1 MKLAFC
7 VEDDTDEDV
16 FRILLSRILG
26 TKVTPSDKQYQFR
39 RNGWTNALKLAPR
52 IARDAYNEGLDGA
65 LFAID
70 NDGAAPT
77 HVPAHKEPVKGCRAC
92 DLRVAARIH
101 EPLSWP
107 RPELPALR
115 YLFAVPIQTLETW
128 LLLARGHDFKG
139 EAESLGRGAT
149 GRAKL
154 KSLLYGM
161 SQPDRDTMRSA
172 ALPIAE
178 TLDVNALA
186 KLSPSF
192 ADFLT
197 QLR

>member
-16 FRILLSRILG
+16 FRVLLSRVWKTEIVPDEQPLRFPRG
-26 TKVTPSDKQYQFR
+26 
-39 RNGWTNALKLAPR
+39 GWTKALQLAPI
-52 IARDAYNEGLDGA
+52 IARAAHRRGLDGA
-65 LFAID
+65 VFAID

-77 HVPAHKEPVKGCRAC
+77 HLPSHQEPTPGCRLC
-92 DLRVAARIH
+92 ELRAAAKVH
-101 EPLSWP
+101 EPLSWA
-107 RPELPALR
+107 RPELPPLR
-115 YLFAVPIQTLETW
+115 YLFAVPVQTLETW

-139 EAESLGRGAT
+139 PSELLGRDAT

-154 KSLLYGM
+154 KRLLYGM
-161 SQPDRDTMRSA
+161 ELPDRETMRRA

-178 TLDVNALA
+178 SFDIEALA
-186 KLSPSF
+186 KVSPSF
-192 ADFLT
+192 EAFLS

>member
-7 VEDDTDEDV
+7 VEDDTDEEV
-16 FRILLSRILG
+16 FRVLLSRILG
-26 TKVTPSDKQYQFR
+26 TEVVSSETPYRFAR
-39 RNGWTNALKLAPR
+39 GGWSNALRLAPI
-52 IARDAYNEGLDGA
+52 IARDAYQKGLDGA

-70 NDGAAPT
+70 NDGVAPT
-77 HVPAHKEPVKGCRAC
+77 HSVAHKDPAKNCRLC
-92 DLRVAARIH
+92 ELHSAARIH

-107 RPELPALR
+107 RQDLPKLR
-115 YLFAVPIQTLETW
+115 YLFAVPVQTLETW

-139 EAESLGRGAT
+139 ESETLGRDQP

-154 KSLLYGM
+154 KRLLYGM
-161 SQPDRDTMRSA
+161 EHPDRDTMRGA

-178 TLDVNALA
+178 SLDIGALA
-186 KLSPSF
+186 QVSPSF

>member
-16 FRILLSRILG
+16 FRVLLSRLLA
-26 TKVTPSDKQYQFR
+26 TEVVPSETQYR
-39 RNGWTNALKLAPR
+39 IPRGGWAPALRLAPI
-52 IARDAYNEGLDGA
+52 IAKDAYNKGLDGA

-70 NDGAAPT
+70 NDGATPT
-77 HVPAHKEPVKGCRAC
+77 HSGAHREPAKGCRLC
-92 DLRVAARIH
+92 ELRAAAQVS

-107 RPELPALR
+107 RHGLPALR
-115 YLFAVPIQTLETW
+115 YLFAVPVQALETW

-139 EAESLGRGAT
+139 ESETLGRDPS

-154 KSLLYGM
+154 KHLLYGM
-161 SQPDRDTMRSA
+161 EHPDRDTMRSA

-178 TLDVNALA
+178 ALDVGALA
-186 KLSPSF
+186 KVSPSF

>member
-16 FRILLSRILG
+16 FRVLLSRILG
-26 TKVTPSDKQYQFR
+26 TEVVPSATPYRFAR
-39 RNGWTNALKLAPR
+39 GGWTNALRLAPI
-52 IARDAYNEGLDGA
+52 IAKDAYHKGLDGA

-70 NDGAAPT
+70 NDGAAPIHST
-77 HVPAHKEPVKGCRAC
+77 AHTSGMQGCRFCELRAAAC
-92 DLRVAARIH
+92 VQ

-107 RPELPALR
+107 RQELPPLR
-115 YLFAVPIQTLETW
+115 YLFAVPVQALETW

-139 EAESLGRGAT
+139 EGETLGRDPA
-149 GRAKL
+149 GRVKL
-154 KSLLYGM
+154 KRLLYGVEH
-161 SQPDRDTMRSA
+161 PDRDTMRKA
-172 ALPIAE
+172 ALPLAE
-178 TLDVNALA
+178 SLDVDALA
-186 KLSPSF
+186 KRSSSF

>member
-16 FRILLSRILG
+16 FRVLLSRAWKTEVVPDEKPLRFPRG
-26 TKVTPSDKQYQFR
+26 
-39 RNGWTNALKLAPR
+39 GWSQALRLAPI
-52 IARDAYNEGLDGA
+52 IAKAAHHRGLDGA

-70 NDGAAPT
+70 NDGATPT
-77 HVPAHKEPVKGCRAC
+77 HTSAHQEEAPGCRLC
-92 DLRVAARIH
+92 ELRTAAKVH

-107 RPELPALR
+107 RPGLPALR
-115 YLFAVPIQTLETW
+115 YLFAVPVQALETW

-139 EAESLGRGAT
+139 QAETLGKDQP

-154 KSLLYGM
+154 KQLLYGM
-161 SQPDRDTMRSA
+161 ALPDRDTMRSI

-178 TLDVNALA
+178 SLDLEALA
-186 KLSPSF
+186 KQSPSF
-192 ADFLT
+192 EAFLT

>member
-16 FRILLSRILG
+16 FRVLLSRVLG
-26 TKVTPSDKQYQFR
+26 TEVVPSETQYRFAR
-39 RNGWTNALKLAPR
+39 GGWTNALRLAPI
-52 IARDAYNEGLDGA
+52 IAKDAHRKGLDGA

-77 HVPAHKEPVKGCRAC
+77 HSAAHNEAQEGCRLC
-92 DLRVAARIH
+92 ELRVAAQVH
-101 EPLSWP
+101 VPLSWP
-107 RPELPALR
+107 RPGLPALR
-115 YLFAVPIQTLETW
+115 YLFAVPVRTLETW

-139 EAESLGRGAT
+139 ESDTLGRDHS

-154 KSLLYGM
+154 KRLLYGM
-161 SQPDRDTMRSA
+161 EDPDRDSMRSA
-172 ALPIAE
+172 ALPIVKS
-178 TLDVNALA
+178 LDVDALA
-186 KLSPSF
+186 KRSPSF